1 MAALI
6 EAGCIL
12 FPPKPEGR
20 PREKKFM
27 ADLQNEFMA
36 IPTIIDDVHTSDG
49 TEEIRK
55 IFGFQAF
62 DFPKPSEL
70 LRRFVEQ
77 LSGDGDLVLD
87 FFAGSCPTAQ
97 AVMEQ
102 NRRDGRHRKY
112 VCVQLPEKLPAESD
126 SVKRGYPNIAEIG
139 RHRIKEAA
147 KQYIGNNGNGA
158 SGNVRMFKLSMSNF
172 RNWVGIANKD
182 AGALASQI
190 EAFADSLL
198 ADWKP
203 ENVIWETA
211 LREGYSLTSRIEKI
225 SDTGKQNF
233 WRVTDPDREQSFV
246 ICLDNTL
253 TLDAVRGL
261 KLKKDSLFVCRDTA
275 LDDTLSANLALQCRL
290 KVL

>member
-1 MAALI
+1 
-6 EAGCIL
+6 
-12 FPPKPEGR
+12 
-20 PREKKFM
+20 
-27 ADLQNEFMA
+27 
-36 IPTIIDDVHTSDG
+36 
-49 TEEIRK
+49 
-55 IFGFQAF
+55 
-62 DFPKPSEL
+62 
-70 LRRFVEQ
+70 
-77 LSGDGDLVLD
+77 
-87 FFAGSCPTAQ
+87 
-97 AVMEQ
+97 
-102 NRRDGRHRKY
+102 
-112 VCVQLPEKLPAESD
+112 
-126 SVKRGYPNIAEIG
+126 
-139 RHRIKEAA
+139 
-147 KQYIGNNGNGA
+147 
-158 SGNVRMFKLSMSNF
+158 
-172 RNWVGIANKD
+172 
-182 AGALASQI
+182 
-190 EAFADSLL
+190 L